1 MTVED
6 SYNDSENN
14 FSPLTVALLTLLIGG
29 LVWLGASFCDNLTNY
44 GSQPKPDPVNL
55 MASGSNEENFYSPGR
70 AKRRANFFLRR
81 QGEGEQISSEEKA
94 LLEEEDRT
102 KERDREDR
110 EESRQEQGSDSSEGD
125 IVKAL
130 QPPAPSVSGWGEN
143 GSGATG
149 VSPVAPHELK
159 LSGIMLGSGAGIAV
173 IDYNGV
179 SYTKSEGQSVGRY
192 TVAKILSDR
201 VIVEDGVNTFT
212 LGLNSSGASDLAST
226 SQGGFKNGHPV
237 LPDPGQVPPP
247 QEPSVT
253 AKTAFRSEPAPSV
266 ASLSSIDEEAEEI
279 AAAGSSSSVPVPS
292 KIDVYNLAQERRAEE
307 EKKAEN
313 LYSSKNSTKANVKLP
328 KANPTSLRP
337 TREEIEKY
345 LQRGAAIIS
354 EIKVQ
359 PDPGGLGVKV
369 KFIQEDNVLNR
380 LGIKDGDVITRVNN
394 KAILNSEELFN
405 SVLSIS
411 EMPFVNIEYKRQGHT
426 DTLVYDL

>member
-1 MTVED
+1 MALED
-6 SYNDSENN
+6 NYNDNENN
-14 FSPLTVALLTLLIGG
+14 FSPLTVVLLTLLIGG

-44 GSQPKPDPVNL
+44 GSQPEPDPVNL
-55 MASGSNEENFYSPGR
+55 MASGSSEENFYSPGR

-81 QGEGEQISSEEKA
+81 QGEEEQISSEEKA

-110 EESRQEQGSDSSEGD
+110 EESRQELRNDGSNGEV
-125 IVKAL
+125 VKAI
-130 QPPAPSVSGWGEN
+130 QPTAPSVSGWGESG
-143 GSGATG
+143 GSAMG
-149 VSPVAPHELK
+149 VSPVAPDGLK

-179 SYTKSEGQSVGRY
+179 SYTKSEGQTVGRY
-192 TVAKILSDR
+192 TISKILSDR
-201 VIVEDGVNTFT
+201 VVVEDGVNSFT
-212 LGLNSSGASDLAST
+212 LGLNSSGSSDLASAT
-226 SQGGFKNGHPV
+226 QGGFKNGHPV

-253 AKTAFRSEPAPSV
+253 AKTAFKNEPAPHGAALLDTDDEQPEAPAS
-266 ASLSSIDEEAEEI
+266 ASLA
-279 AAAGSSSSVPVPS
+279 PVPS
-292 KIDVYNLAQERRAEE
+292 KIDVYDLAQERRTEE

-313 LYSSKNSTKANVKLP
+313 LYSSKNSTNAKVKLP
-328 KANPTSLRP
+328 KANPTPLRP
-337 TREEIEKY
+337 NREEIEKY

-369 KFIQEDNVLNR
+369 KFVQEDNVLNR

-394 KAILNSEELFN
+394 KTILNSEELFN

-411 EMPFVNIEYKRQGHT
+411 EMPFVNIEYKRQGQT
-426 DTLVYDL
+426 GTLVYDL